1 MTFVAPSS
9 LGTTDDRAHLR
20 PRPQGRRPLSPP
32 AVRKPRLVDI
42 HQSRRDLGLAA
53 MRDGAI
59 GETLPI
65 VQIRCVF
72 VDDNRAFLEAGRAA
86 LEREGISVEAV
97 ATTSA
102 EALRQVEAVH
112 PDVVLVDIFL
122 GEESGLDLARQL
134 TDEGGTRGRTVI
146 LISTHA
152 EDDVARLV
160 ADIPAS
166 FLSKAELT
174 GEAIRR
180 VLEARTR

>member
-1 MTFVAPSS
+1 
-9 LGTTDDRAHLR
+9 
-20 PRPQGRRPLSPP
+20 
-32 AVRKPRLVDI
+32 
-42 HQSRRDLGLAA
+42 
-53 MRDGAI
+53 MRTSAI
-59 GETLPI
+59 GARLPI
-65 VQIRCVF
+65 VPIRCVF
-72 VDDNRAFLEAGRAA
+72 VDDNPTFLEAGRAA
-86 LEREGISVEAV
+86 LEREGISVAAV

-134 TDEGGTRGRTVI
+134 TDDSRIDGSAVI
-146 LISTHA
+146 LISTHT

-160 ADIPAS
+160 AEIPAG

-180 VLEARTR
+180 ILEARTR

>member
-1 MTFVAPSS
+1 M
-9 LGTTDDRAHLR
+9 RA
-20 PRPQGRRPLSPP
+20 
-32 AVRKPRLVDI
+32 A
-42 HQSRRDLGLAA
+42 
-53 MRDGAI
+53 AI
-59 GETLPI
+59 GARLPI
-65 VQIRCVF
+65 VPIRCVF
-72 VDDNRAFLEAGRAA
+72 VDDNPTFLEAGRAA
-86 LEREGISVEAV
+86 LEREGISVAGV

-134 TDEGGTRGRTVI
+134 MDDSRIDGSAVI
-146 LISTHA
+146 LISTHT

-160 ADIPAS
+160 AEIPAS

-180 VLEARTR
+180 ILETRTR

>member
-1 MTFVAPSS
+1 M
-9 LGTTDDRAHLR
+9 RA
-20 PRPQGRRPLSPP
+20 
-32 AVRKPRLVDI
+32 A
-42 HQSRRDLGLAA
+42 
-53 MRDGAI
+53 AI
-59 GETLPI
+59 GARLPI
-65 VQIRCVF
+65 VPIRCVF
-72 VDDNRAFLEAGRAA
+72 VDDNPTFLEAGRAV
-86 LEREGISVEAV
+86 LEREGISVAAV

-134 TDEGGTRGRTVI
+134 TDDSRIDGSAVI
-146 LISTHA
+146 LISTHT

-160 ADIPAS
+160 AEIPAS

-180 VLEARTR
+180 ILETRTR